1 MKSMTIHGIDGELEK
16 KLAER
21 SKQSGLSRNRFV
33 KFILQKTLLSDRK
46 TARREMFSDL
56 FGKWTENEK
65 KDFEERIK
73 ELNRIDASDWQE

>member
-1 MKSMTIHGIDGELEK
+1 MKSMTIHGIDSELEK

-33 KFILQKTLLSDRK
+33 KFILRKTLLSDRK
-46 TARREMFSDL
+46 AERREMFSDL
-56 FGKWTENEK
+56 FGKWTEFEK

-73 ELNRIDASDWQE
+73 ELNRTDESDWQE